1 MKRVLIV
8 EDNAALQ
15 KIYVTLLTK
24 EGYDVEFAGDGK
36 QALEK
41 ANAATPDLI
50 LLDMMMPNLD
60 GVGFLKAYD
69 VKAKHPNVKVVIFS
83 NTEVPAK
90 VAEAKQLGAVKYM
103 TKYNFTP
110 KDMVAM
116 IRELLAQPGPQA
128 S

>member
-1 MKRVLIV
+1 MSRILIV

-24 EGYDVEFAGDGK
+24 EGYDVEFACDGK

-41 ANAATPDLI
+41 ASAKPPDLI

-60 GVGFLKAYD
+60 GVGFLRAYD
-69 VKAKHPNVKVVIFS
+69 LKNKHPDVKVVIFS
-83 NTEVPAK
+83 NTELPEK
-90 VAEAKQLGAVKYM
+90 VKEARELGALRYM

-110 KDMVAM
+110 KDMIAM
-116 IRELLAQPGPQA
+116 IREMLGPR
-128 S
+128 

>member
-1 MKRVLIV
+1 MSRVLIV

-24 EGYDVEFAGDGK
+24 EGYDVEFASDGK

-41 ANAATPDLI
+41 ASASPPDLI

-60 GVGFLKAYD
+60 GVGFLRAYD
-69 VKAKHPNVKVVIFS
+69 IKNKHPNTKVVIFS

-90 VAEAKQLGAVKYM
+90 VKEARELGATRYM
-103 TKYNFTP
+103 TKYNFSP
-110 KDMVAM
+110 KDMIGM
-116 IRELLAQPGPQA
+116 IREMLGPG
-128 S
+128 